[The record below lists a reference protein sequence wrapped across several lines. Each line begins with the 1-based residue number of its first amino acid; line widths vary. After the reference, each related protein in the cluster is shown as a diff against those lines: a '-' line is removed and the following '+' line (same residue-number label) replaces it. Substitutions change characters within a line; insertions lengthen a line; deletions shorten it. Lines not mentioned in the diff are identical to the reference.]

1 MPEIRIRS
9 ILAPTDFSPSAE
21 RALEYACSLASQL
34 GATLHLLHVL
44 SDAVIPVGPDPS
56 LITAIPPEYYSETE
70 SQSREALARA
80 IPDTWPQPPARRVE
94 VRWGSAVE
102 GITAY
107 AADQRIDLIVLA
119 THGRTGLS
127 HVLLGS
133 VAEQIVRTAP
143 CPVLTIRRP
152 ASG

>member
-1 MPEIRIRS
+1 MIQIRS
-9 ILAPTDFSPSAE
+9 ILAPTDFSRHAGV
-21 RALEYACSLASQL
+21 ALEYACTIAAQFDAS
-34 GATLHLLHVL
+34 LHLLHVL

-56 LITAIPPEYYSETE
+56 LITAVPPEYYTDTE
-70 SQSREALARA
+70 AQSREALTHA
-80 IPDTWPQPPARRVE
+80 IDPSWPQPLERHVE
-94 VRWGSAVE
+94 VRWGSAID

-107 AADQRIDLIVLA
+107 ANERQIDLIVIA

-133 VAEQIVRTAP
+133 VAEQIVRTAS

-152 ASG
+152 AD

>member
-1 MPEIRIRS
+1 MDEIAIRS
-9 ILAPTDFSPSAE
+9 ILAPTDFSKSAE
-21 RALEYACSLASQL
+21 SALRYACSLAARL
-34 GATLHLLHVL
+34 DATLHLLHVL

-56 LITAIPPEYYSETE
+56 LIAAVPPEYYSETE
-70 SQSREALARA
+70 AQSRAALAAA
-80 IPDTWPQPPARRVE
+80 IQPSWPQPPETRVE
-94 VRWGSAVE
+94 VRWGAAVDAV
-102 GITAY
+102 TSY
-107 AADQRIDLIVLA
+107 ASEHAIDLIVIA

-152 ASG
+152 AS